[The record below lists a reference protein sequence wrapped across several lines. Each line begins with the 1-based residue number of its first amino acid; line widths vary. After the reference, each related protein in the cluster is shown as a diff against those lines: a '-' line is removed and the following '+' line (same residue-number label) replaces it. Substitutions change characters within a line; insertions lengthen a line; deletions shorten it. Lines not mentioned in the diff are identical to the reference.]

1 MIPTLALIGSEA
13 EILAQVQPLFEQIM
27 AAHEEADYSKI
38 EPLLSEEMRLAF
50 DEATFESIV
59 ADHLAGL
66 GDLADTTWLGS
77 LQKADATQA
86 LWKARYSRAP
96 SEVLWQ
102 VFLAQKDERVEVV
115 GLLFS

>member
-1 MIPTLALIGSEA
+1 MNPSLALSGSNA
-13 EILAQVQPLFEQIM
+13 EIQAQVQPVFEHIM
-27 AAHEEADYSKI
+27 TAHEEADYQKI
-38 EPLLSEEMRLAF
+38 LPLLSDEMRLAF

-66 GDLADTTWLGS
+66 GDLVEIQWLGS

-86 LWKARYSRAP
+86 LWKARYDSAP

-102 VFLAQKDERVEVV
+102 VFLAQKEGGVEIV